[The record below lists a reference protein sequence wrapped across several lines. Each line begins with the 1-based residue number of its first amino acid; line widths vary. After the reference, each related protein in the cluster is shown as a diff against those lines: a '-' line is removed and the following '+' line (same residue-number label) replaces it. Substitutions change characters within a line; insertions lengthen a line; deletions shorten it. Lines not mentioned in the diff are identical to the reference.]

1 MAQGG
6 ATLWTEYNVERVIW
20 YVLLLLYISV
30 CFEIYDL
37 NQDGYISRDEITSLL
52 KKAMVRHHSEDDPD
66 DGVTELVELVVKKM
80 VSNITNK

>member
-1 MAQGG
+1 
-6 ATLWTEYNVERVIW
+6 
-20 YVLLLLYISV
+20 
-30 CFEIYDL
+30 L